1 MFCEIHNTE
10 MPLLNRGINC
20 CHCTIWG
27 NVTGQRLAE
36 LDSQLEDDC
45 TIWGNVTG
53 QRPRQVGPLVDADC
67 TIWGNVTGQRPL
79 PDTALQR
86 FHCTIW
92 GNVTGQRRGH
102 GDLRNDKIVPSG
114 EMLPVKD
121 NEYTEDMGK
130 LIVPS
135 GEMLLTGIHLMPH
148 VYPFATCG
156 LLSSMAVPTL
166 ESSLNPLTR
175 IFLVP
180 NA

>member
-1 MFCEIHNTE
+1 MSKRE
-10 MPLLNRGINC
+10 
-20 CHCTIWG
+20 
-27 NVTGQRLAE
+27 
-36 LDSQLEDDC
+36 S
-45 TIWGNVTG
+45 
-53 QRPRQVGPLVDADC
+53 
-67 TIWGNVTGQRPL
+67 
-79 PDTALQR
+79 
-86 FHCTIW
+86 
-92 GNVTGQRRGH
+92 
-102 GDLRNDKIVPSG
+102 IVPSGEMLPVKDCQSSNACAFPIVLSG